1 MKNLLAVGVCIA
13 VLIVTIGFMPIHGES
28 EIYDSV
34 IRLHVVANSDSKED
48 QSLKLSVRDAVLE
61 ESAELIRDCATRED
75 AALAIQSNLDLFERT
90 AAEVIEKEGYN
101 YPVSVRLEN
110 EDYPSKNYESVCFP
124 SGNYLS
130 LQILIGEARGQNWWC
145 VLFPPLCLSAATDKN
160 AAEDAFISVGL
171 TPDQYK
177 IVTETDNSTYTVR
190 FKILESI
197 ESAKSSIDR
206 FINKS

>member
-110 EDYPSKNYESVCFP
+110 EDYPSKLSIITSSV
-124 SGNYLS
+124 SGGASSGIGATSTFCSPRRCIYLS
-130 LQILIGEARGQNWWC
+130 FLAC
-145 VLFPPLCLSAATDKN
+145 
-160 AAEDAFISVGL
+160 
-171 TPDQYK
+171 
-177 IVTETDNSTYTVR
+177 
-190 FKILESI
+190 
-197 ESAKSSIDR
+197 
-206 FINKS
+206 